1 MVVGDPFSLRG
12 EQRSTATPKASG
24 RDTGTG
30 AVRRSRYNRG
40 MSESTDESDLEDVTS
55 YRDLVDQLESA
66 QIEGPRAILRNA
78 ELGRDR

>member
-1 MVVGDPFSLRG
+1 
-12 EQRSTATPKASG
+12 
-24 RDTGTG
+24 
-30 AVRRSRYNRG
+30 